1 MTGKELLE
9 RMLVLGGRTDWQDSQ
24 QASAAISAANQAIG
38 EVNVLFPLTKTVRL
52 LHYPLRP
59 VVYHKGIVVHRGGE
73 DMEFD
78 ASGVKSLAF
87 AVSGTGKVQLY
98 VNGIEMTNI
107 YANNGLIG
115 EDREPLS
122 TEDGWQDKI
131 DFFIYKWIGAERAD
145 VKLVFSGE
153 YSYMI
158 KDLSFYDDVAGDMPE
173 DVAPFGTWTEY
184 DLDGVKYA
192 NGGFASLAA
201 SPLMIDGDDPRE
213 LREYKVEGSL
223 IYLPS
228 NVCGEVE
235 VKYRARPMPLTR
247 DNSTAE
253 VDIDAELHAL
263 IPLKAAY
270 YVYCLDDPEAAER
283 CLAEY
288 NRQMPLVVARLRK
301 VKTPRK
307 LKNVWGGW

>member
-1 MTGKELLE
+1 
-9 RMLVLGGRTDWQDSQ
+9 MLVLGGRTDWQDSQ

-73 DMEFD
+73 DMEFN
-78 ASGVKSLAF
+78 ASGIKSLAF
-87 AVSGTGKVQLY
+87 AVSGTGKARLC
-98 VNGIEMTNI
+98 VNNVEMTNI
-107 YANNGLIG
+107 DEKNGLIR
-115 EDREPLS
+115 EDGEPLFYD
-122 TEDGWQDKI
+122 DGWSDLN
-131 DFFIYKWIGAERAD
+131 DFFIYRWTGAKRAD

-173 DVAPFGTWTEY
+173 DVAPFGAWTEY

-192 NGGFASLAA
+192 NGRFASLAA
-201 SPLMIDGDDPRE
+201 SPVMIDGDEPRE

-235 VKYRARPMPLTR
+235 VKYRARPTPLTL
-247 DNSTAE
+247 DNRE
-253 VDIDAELHAL
+253 NELDIDAELHAL

-288 NRQMPLVVARLRK
+288 NRQMPLVVSRLRK

-307 LKNVWGGW
+307 LKNVWGGF